1 MINDHIF
8 INNSFVEAA
17 YTGDLKTV
25 QTLLNEGV
33 SPNATDDKGHPALMM
48 AAAGGQTQ
56 VLKALLDH
64 KALVNL
70 PDKHGFTALH
80 FAADSETARLLIE
93 AHADFNACTNR
104 QKATPLISA
113 AMNGK
118 SDVAQTLLAYNVM
131 VNHQD
136 ESGNTALIYAA
147 ANTNQKTVDLL
158 LKKQALPE
166 IKNQS
171 GETAL
176 MMAALY
182 ERNSII
188 DVLVQNGAN
197 LNAQDKNGNT
207 SLMLACYWAE
217 KEGTIR
223 HLLDLG
229 ANVAL
234 QNKQGKKAVDFFAR
248 NGLKNG
254 WGNTEVLYQRL
265 TADKPVAITRNT
277 VKSHQNNQRTR

>member
-17 YTGDLKTV
+17 YRGDLKTV

-33 SPNATDDKGHPALMM
+33 SPNATDNRETPALIM

-70 PDKHGFTALH
+70 PDKYGFTALH

-93 AHADFNACTNR
+93 AHADFNACNNR

-118 SDVAQTLLAYNVM
+118 SEVAQTLLEYNVM

-147 ANTNQKTVDLL
+147 SNTDQKTVDLL

-171 GETAL
+171 DETAL

-188 DVLVQNGAN
+188 DVLIQNGAN

-207 SLMLACYWAE
+207 PLMLTCYWAE

-229 ANVAL
+229 ANVTL

-254 WGNTEVLYQRL
+254 WTNTEALYQRL
-265 TADKPVAITRNT
+265 TANNAVSIARNT
-277 VKSHQNNQRTR
+277 VQQKQNNQRTR

>member
-17 YTGDLKTV
+17 YRGDLKTV
-25 QTLLNEGV
+25 QALLNEGV
-33 SPNATDDKGHPALMM
+33 SPNAKDNGEHSALMM

-118 SDVAQTLLAYNVM
+118 SEVAQTLLEYNVM

-147 ANTNQKTVDLL
+147 SNTDQKTVDLL

-171 GETAL
+171 DETAL

-188 DVLVQNGAN
+188 DVLIQNGAQ

-207 SLMLACYWAE
+207 PLMLACYWAE

-229 ANVAL
+229 ANVTL
-234 QNKQGKKAVDFFAR
+234 QNKQGKKAVDFFTR

-254 WGNTEVLYQRL
+254 WANTAALYQRL
-265 TADKPVAITRNT
+265 TADKPVSIARNT